1 MSDISSM
8 LSVQA
13 YERLVTFADRS
24 GFPALLS
31 RFPSVNL
38 NANQL
43 ADLIKQAI
51 TQEFELNLSQQI
63 YVAESAWQAVVDLKD
78 QQCFILEQLAATL
91 ASDASGDLLVDAVKT
106 FLAADPNAS
115 IQPIVLELLKTEARN
130 NLSRLK

>member
-24 GFPALLS
+24 GFPALIS
-31 RFPSVNL
+31 RFPTVNL

-43 ADLIKQAI
+43 ADVIKQAI
-51 TQEFELNLSQQI
+51 TQEFDQNLSQQI
-63 YVAESAWQAVVDLKD
+63 SVAESAWQAVVDLKD

-130 NLSRLK
+130 NLSRL

>member
-24 GFPALLS
+24 GFPALIS
-31 RFPSVNL
+31 RFPTVNL

-43 ADLIKQAI
+43 ADVIKQAI
-51 TQEFELNLSQQI
+51 TQEFEQNLSQQI

-91 ASDASGDLLVDAVKT
+91 ASDAPGDLLVDAVKT

-130 NLSRLK
+130 NLSRL

>member
-24 GFPALLS
+24 GFPALIS
-31 RFPSVNL
+31 RFPVGNFS
-38 NANQL
+38 ANQL
-43 ADLIKQAI
+43 ADIIKQAI
-51 TQEFELNLSQQI
+51 TQEFEQNLSQQI
-63 YVAESAWQAVVDLKD
+63 YVAESAWQAVVDMKD
-78 QQCFILEQLAATL
+78 QQCFILEQLVATL
-91 ASDASGDLLVDAVKT
+91 ASDASGELLVDAIKS

-130 NLSRLK
+130 NLSRL

>member
-24 GFPALLS
+24 GFSALIS
-31 RFPSVNL
+31 RFPTVNL

-43 ADLIKQAI
+43 ADVIKQAI
-51 TQEFELNLSQQI
+51 TQEFEQNLSQQI
-63 YVAESAWQAVVDLKD
+63 YVAESAWQAVIDLKD

-130 NLSRLK
+130 NLSRL

>member
-24 GFPALLS
+24 GFPALIS
-31 RFPSVNL
+31 RFPAGSL
-38 NANQL
+38 GANQL
-43 ADLIKQAI
+43 VDVLKQAI
-51 TQEFELNLSQQI
+51 TQEFEHNLSQQI
-63 YVAESAWQAVVDLKD
+63 YVAESAWQAVVDMKE
-78 QQCFILEQLAATL
+78 QQCFVLEQLVTTL
-91 ASDASGDLLVDAVKT
+91 PIDAHGDLLVNALKT

-130 NLSRLK
+130 NLSRL

>member
-24 GFPALLS
+24 GFPALIS
-31 RFPSVNL
+31 RFPTVNL

-43 ADLIKQAI
+43 AEVIKQAI
-51 TQEFELNLSQQI
+51 TQEFEHNLSQQI
-63 YVAESAWQAVVDLKD
+63 YVAESVWQAVVDLKD

-91 ASDASGDLLVDAVKT
+91 ASDASGDLLVDALKT

-130 NLSRLK
+130 NLARL

>member
-1 MSDISSM
+1 M

-24 GFPALLS
+24 GFPALIS
-31 RFPSVNL
+31 RFSSGNL

-43 ADLIKQAI
+43 AEVIIQAI
-51 TQEFELNLSQQI
+51 KQEFEHNLSQQI
-63 YVAESAWQAVVDLKD
+63 YVAEGAWQAVVDLKD
-78 QQCFILEQLAATL
+78 QQCFILEQLVATL
-91 ASDASGDLLVDAVKT
+91 ASDASGDLLVEAVKS

-130 NLSRLK
+130 NLSRL

>member
-24 GFPALLS
+24 GFSALIS
-31 RFPSVNL
+31 RFPTVNL

-43 ADLIKQAI
+43 ADVIKQAI
-51 TQEFELNLSQQI
+51 TQEFEQNLSQQI

-91 ASDASGDLLVDAVKT
+91 ASDAPGDLLVDAVKT

-130 NLSRLK
+130 NLSRL

>member
-24 GFPALLS
+24 GFPALVS
-31 RFPSVNL
+31 RFPVTNL
-38 NANQL
+38 TVNQL
-43 ADLIKQAI
+43 ADVLKQAI
-51 TQEFELNLSQQI
+51 AQEFEHNLSQQI
-63 YVAESAWQAVVDLKD
+63 YVAESAWQAIVDMKE

-91 ASDASGDLLVDAVKT
+91 PPEAPCEQLVDAVKT

-115 IQPIVLELLKTEARN
+115 IQPIVLELLKTEARK
-130 NLSRLK
+130 NLSRL

>member
-24 GFPALLS
+24 GFSALIS
-31 RFPSVNL
+31 RFPTVNL

-43 ADLIKQAI
+43 ADVINQAI
-51 TQEFELNLSQQI
+51 TQEFEQNLSQQI

-130 NLSRLK
+130 NLSRL